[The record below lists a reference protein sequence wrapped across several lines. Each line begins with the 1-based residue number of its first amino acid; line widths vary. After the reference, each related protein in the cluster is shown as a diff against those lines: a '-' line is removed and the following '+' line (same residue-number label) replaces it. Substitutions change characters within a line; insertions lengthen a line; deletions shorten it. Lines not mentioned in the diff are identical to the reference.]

1 MISVV
6 PFGIA
11 SAISATGQ
19 DIVIALQMIGIK
31 SALAV
36 NERDTPPKKMGGG
49 AIARAERIAH
59 DLAGATQGPP

>member
-1 MISVV
+1 MAKALTEGVVETLKVISGV

-36 NERDTPPKKMGGG
+36 SERGTPPKKMGGG
-49 AIARAERIAH
+49 AIARA
-59 DLAGATQGPP
+59 